1 MLRDDLKP
9 FIERITRREI
19 TGREVARILGRH
31 ESHVCRVLASMGVKR
46 DEPAKP
52 LTDKLINQARAE
64 HRLLCAQ
71 TMEPK
76 AAAKAANCSLRTIY
90 RLRGKK

>member
-9 FIERITRREI
+9 YIDALKRREI
-19 TGREVARILGRH
+19 TGREVARLLGTH
-31 ESHVCRVLASMGVKR
+31 ESYISRVLARMNITR
-46 DEPAKP
+46 DPPAKP
-52 LTDKLINQARAE
+52 LTDKIINQARAE

-90 RLRGKK
+90 RLRGKT